1 MIKRISLEEIKRS
14 CQELVNRFPAAL
26 VFLSLLTLWMIL
38 HVWDKV
44 YTYSEY
50 LKPEPGVWFKLTDIQ
65 DGTIFYYLS
74 IATVLSIVLKFWGEE
89 VSNQRAVRI
98 ANVLSHLFLIADACF
113 LWFRPEGSFYT
124 ELLLAHGAFIT
135 ALIIAGIFLPF
146 FRERDDL
153 SSWNLTLRMTAFAF
167 ICPISCGIV
176 AGGLSLLLHSFDWL
190 FGIKIN
196 DHWYGTLTAILML
209 TVAGGMWMSRLP
221 KGEEKFFRTALT
233 SKFLTGLVRYLFLPL
248 VLGYLVVL
256 YVYGAKIL
264 LAMELPKGGVC
275 LLVIVLMIGC
285 LSIEFLLYPLQRK
298 AEIEGGKSHIF
309 ERWLVRWLPIII
321 LPLLVLMS
329 VAIGR
334 RISDYGITVDRLYVL
349 TLNLWFYAVCI
360 GLYLSSARRIHWVTL
375 SFGALFL
382 LTSALPVNFCS
393 ITLQTIEKRIEDFLS
408 SHDRPALPMTEDS
421 YTAYMENLTSE
432 EAESLREDLQ
442 YIRSLY
448 DTKTIARFVD
458 KKVNLWRS
466 FTAKEDV
473 VSSDSSDYIYEQSGF
488 MTVPEGYREFRDLYA
503 YEKVNKNDST
513 QWHITVDDTLTF
525 MIDVEQLPSTDS
537 ISPYLLPELN
547 GKGVLSVSELEIR
560 KIWNDSLESNLSLRG
575 YLFR

>member
-26 VFLSLLTLWMIL
+26 AFLSLLTLWMIL

-44 YTYSEY
+44 YTFSEY
-50 LKPEPGVWFKLTDIQ
+50 IKPEPGVWFKLTDIQ

-89 VSNQRAVRI
+89 VRNQRKVWMVSA
-98 ANVLSHLFLIADACF
+98 LSHLFLLVDACF

-153 SSWNLTLRMTAFAF
+153 SSWNLTLRMTAYAF
-167 ICPISCGIV
+167 VCPITCGMV
-176 AGGLSLLLHSFDWL
+176 AGGLSLLLHSLDWL

-196 DHWYGTLTAILML
+196 DHWYGTLTTILML
-209 TVAGGMWMSRLP
+209 TVAGGIWMSRLP
-221 KGEEKFFRTALT
+221 RGEEKFFRAALT
-233 SKFLTGLVRYLFLPL
+233 SRFLTGLVRYLFLPL

-264 LAMELPKGGVC
+264 LAMELPNGGVC
-275 LLVIVLMIGC
+275 QLIIVLMIGC
-285 LSIEFLLYPLQRK
+285 LGIEFLLYPLQRK
-298 AEIEGGKSHIF
+298 AEIEGSKSHIF
-309 ERWLVRWLPIII
+309 EQWLVRWLPIII
-321 LPLLVLMS
+321 LPLLVLMT

-360 GLYLSSARRIHWVTL
+360 GLFLSSARRIHWVTL

-393 ITLQTIEKRIEDFLS
+393 ITLHTIENRIEDFLS
-408 SHDRPALPMTEDS
+408 SHEHPALPMTEDS
-421 YTAYMENLTSE
+421 YTPYMESLPLG
-432 EAESLREDLQ
+432 EAESLRGDLK

-448 DTKTIARFVD
+448 DQQAIAQFVD
-458 KKVNLWRS
+458 KGVNLWRS
-466 FTAKEDV
+466 FDTIEDEI
-473 VSSDSSDYIYEQSGF
+473 SSDYDYKRSGF
-488 MTVPEGYREFRDLYA
+488 MTVPEGYSEFRDLYT
-503 YEKVNKNDST
+503 YEMVNKNDST

-525 MIDVEQLPSTDS
+525 LIDVEQLPSTDS
-537 ISPYLLPELN
+537 ISPCLLPELN
-547 GKGVLSVSELEIR
+547 GRGVLSVSELEIYR
-560 KIWNDSLESNLSLRG
+560 NWEDSLESNLTLRG
-575 YLFR
+575 YLFQ